1 MKSLGQLM
9 FGDITI
15 NIISNSPSLT
25 VAELHIPAGTTAKL
39 HSHIQEEVN
48 YVVKGK
54 VRCLC
59 NGQSSISNEGDSIQ
73 VPPNSEHSLICFP
86 ENNALVLSIW
96 TPSRTDFMEN
106 LDHNKDNEEKV

>member
-9 FGDITI
+9 FGDINI
-15 NIISNSPSLT
+15 NIIANSENLT

-39 HSHIQEEVN
+39 HSHIHEEIN

-59 NGQSSISNEGDSIQ
+59 DHVSSILNEGDSIQ
-73 VPPNSEHSLICFP
+73 VPPHAEHSLICFP
-86 ENNALVLSIW
+86 DNDAIVLSIW
-96 TPSRTDFMEN
+96 TPSRTDFMKN
-106 LDHNKDNEEKV
+106 LNSDKDI